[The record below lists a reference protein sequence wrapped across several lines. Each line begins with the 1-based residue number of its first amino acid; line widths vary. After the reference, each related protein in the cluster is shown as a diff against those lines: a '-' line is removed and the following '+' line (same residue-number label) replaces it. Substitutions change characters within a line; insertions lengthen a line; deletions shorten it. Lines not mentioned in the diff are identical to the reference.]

1 MGSKSDIAKG
11 RVKEAAGAITGDE
24 KLKAE
29 GQTDQAV
36 GKAKGVVER
45 ATDKLKDMA
54 DAASKSVKK
63 KID

>member
-1 MGSKSDIAKG
+1 MGSKTDIAKG
-11 RVKEAAGAITGDE
+11 RMKEAAGAITNDE

-36 GKAKGVVER
+36 GEAKGVVER
-45 ATDKLKDMA
+45 ATDKVKDMA

-63 KID
+63 TID